1 MWLVSLSCPHHG
13 MTSSGHSENALGIL
27 EDDRIIEEA
36 CVAHSPLKRLLTA
49 DPGCI
54 ECVECGAEPV
64 TLLEAE
70 RRGWVD
76 FPAIPKKCVLKLKR
90 NDRREEV
97 LEAMDNAS
105 TMREISLRSDN
116 YVPKKILPSKL
127 RWLRDPCEDFRFAC
141 DNKEGALLQGLR
153 RRLQACDLYA
163 EDLVS
168 ADLKNYPLVV
178 WHLMQATNFSEED
191 CLLGARRL
199 MQGLGAYS
207 DSSWIFPPFQYL
219 HPEIIESLQ
228 TLYVEV
234 TEEKRQLR
242 ERLDKKI
249 VNLYAEKERLAEMLK
264 KRSDVDAFDRQAFL
278 DWGESRK
285 RSCCTFSFLSVQ
297 GCATCLRAFEEG
309 HRLDML
315 QKTPP
320 DWSALDDDICRLDE
334 KVRWLRARLK
344 TNIAS

>member
-13 MTSSGHSENALGIL
+13 MTSSGQHSKKALGIL
-27 EDDRIIEEA
+27 EDGRKIEEA
-36 CVAHSPLKRLLTA
+36 CVANGLLKRLLTA
-49 DPGCI
+49 DRGCI

-97 LEAMDNAS
+97 LEAMDSAS
-105 TMREISLRSDN
+105 TLHEISLLSDN
-116 YVPKKILPSKL
+116 YVPKKDMPSKVGCL
-127 RWLRDPCEDFRFAC
+127 RWIREPCEEFRFAC
-141 DNKEGALLQGLR
+141 DTKEGDLLRGLR
-153 RRLQACDLYA
+153 RRLLACDLYA

-168 ADLKNYPLVV
+168 ADLKNYPLVA
-178 WHLMQATNFSEED
+178 WHLMQATDFPEEE

-199 MQGLGAYS
+199 MQGLGASS
-207 DSSWIFPPFQYL
+207 DSSWSFPPFQYF

-228 TLYVEV
+228 ALYVEV

-242 ERLDKKI
+242 ERLDNKI
-249 VNLYAEKERLAEMLK
+249 ANLYAEKERLAEMLK
-264 KRSDVDAFDRQAFL
+264 KRSDVDAFDRQAYL

-315 QKTPP
+315 KKNPP
-320 DWSALDDDICRLDE
+320 DWSALEDDISRLDE
-334 KVRWLRARLK
+334 KVRWLLLSRR
-344 TNIAS
+344 